1 MYDITSAE
9 SFASIG
15 FHHRFIK
22 EVREK
27 HAKINISDPQPP
39 RGASTEKLRFL
50 LVGMKSDLTDC
61 RQVTKSE
68 AESLANTLDGCI
80 GFVETS
86 VRQDAS
92 QSIHGFVRALR
103 ADVHV
108 DNLGSTVQRFGVS
121 NTWLK
126 KVFGR
131 NT

>member
-22 EVREK
+22 EVRK
-27 HAKINISDPQPP
+27 KDAKVNISDPQLPHE
-39 RGASTEKLRFL
+39 ASTEKLQFL
-50 LVGMKSDLTDC
+50 LVGMKSDLTDR
-61 RQVTKSE
+61 RQVTRSE

-92 QSIHGFVRALR
+92 QSIHGFIQALR
-103 ADVHV
+103 ADVHS
-108 DNLGSTVQRFGVS
+108 DSLGSTVQRFGVS